1 MTTLVAIT
9 GGIGSGKSTFSRVV
23 RSKGFNL
30 LDSDEFVA
38 DIYKNPT
45 SKFLKYLKKINLD
58 VCITGKRID
67 KRKVAQIIFSDK
79 KTKLKLENYIFK
91 EVREDRKKFI
101 KKHKKLKTKIV
112 FFDIPLLFENNL
124 STCFD
129 INISII
135 SKKKERYKR
144 LKSSRNMSK
153 ELFKKIVESQTTDVE
168 RKKISHIIVT
178 NNKSKDQYVK
188 KINEVLEKLI
198 K

>member
-112 FFDIPLLFENNL
+112 FFDIPLLLENNL
-124 STCFD
+124 STSFD

-144 LKSSRNMSK
+144 LKRSRNMSK
-153 ELFKKIVESQTTDVE
+153 ELFKKIVKSQTTDVE

-178 NNKSKDQYVK
+178 NNKSRDQYIK
-188 KINEVLEKLI
+188 KINKVLERLV
-198 K
+198 

>member
-112 FFDIPLLFENNL
+112 FFDIPLLLENNL
-124 STCFD
+124 STSFD

-135 SKKKERYKR
+135 SKRKERYKR
-144 LKSSRNMSK
+144 LKRSRNMSK
-153 ELFKKIVESQTTDVE
+153 ELFKKIVKSQTTDVE

-178 NNKSKDQYVK
+178 NNKSRDQYIK
-188 KINEVLEKLI
+188 KINKVLERLV
-198 K
+198 

>member
-58 VCITGKRID
+58 ACITGKRID
-67 KRKVAQIIFSDK
+67 KKKIAQIIFSDK

-124 STCFD
+124 STSFD

-144 LKSSRNMSK
+144 LKRSRNMSK
-153 ELFKKIVESQTTDVE
+153 ELFKKIVKSQTTDVE

-178 NNKSKDQYVK
+178 NNKSRDQYIK
-188 KINEVLEKLI
+188 KINKVLERLV
-198 K
+198 

>member
-124 STCFD
+124 STSFD

-144 LKSSRNMSK
+144 LKRSRNMSK
-153 ELFKKIVESQTTDVE
+153 ELFKKIVKSQTTDVE
-168 RKKISHIIVT
+168 RKKISHITVT
-178 NNKSKDQYVK
+178 NNKSRDQYIK
-188 KINEVLEKLI
+188 KINKVLERLV
-198 K
+198 

>member
-23 RSKGFNL
+23 RSKGFKL

-45 SKFLKYLKKINLD
+45 NKFLKYLKKINLD
-58 VCITGKRID
+58 ACITGKRID
-67 KRKVAQIIFSDK
+67 KKKVAQTIFSDK
-79 KTKLKLENYIFK
+79 QTKSKLETYIFK

-124 STCFD
+124 STSFD

-144 LKSSRNMSK
+144 LKRSRNMSK
-153 ELFKKIVESQTTDVE
+153 ELFKKIVKSQTTDVE

-178 NNKSKDQYVK
+178 NNKSRDQYIK
-188 KINEVLEKLI
+188 KINKVLERLV
-198 K
+198 

>member
-45 SKFLKYLKKINLD
+45 SKFLKYLKKINLG

-124 STCFD
+124 STSFD

-135 SKKKERYKR
+135 SKRKERYKR
-144 LKSSRNMSK
+144 LKRSRNMSK
-153 ELFKKIVESQTTDVE
+153 ELFKKIVKSQTTDVE

-178 NNKSKDQYVK
+178 NNKSRDQYIK
-188 KINEVLEKLI
+188 KINKVLERLV
-198 K
+198 

>member
-124 STCFD
+124 STSFD

-153 ELFKKIVESQTTDVE
+153 ELFKKIVKSQTTDVE

-178 NNKSKDQYVK
+178 NNKSRDQYIK
-188 KINEVLEKLI
+188 KINKVLERLV
-198 K
+198 

>member
-23 RSKGFNL
+23 RSKGYKL

-45 SKFLKYLKKINLD
+45 SKFLKYLKKINLG

-112 FFDIPLLFENNL
+112 FFDIPLLLENNL
-124 STCFD
+124 STSFD

-135 SKKKERYKR
+135 SKRKERYKR
-144 LKSSRNMSK
+144 LKRSRNMSK
-153 ELFKKIVESQTTDVE
+153 ELFKKIVKSQTTDVE

-178 NNKSKDQYVK
+178 NNKSRDQYIK
-188 KINEVLEKLI
+188 KINKVLERLV
-198 K
+198 

>member
-124 STCFD
+124 STSFD

-153 ELFKKIVESQTTDVE
+153 ELFKKIVKSQTTDVE

-178 NNKSKDQYVK
+178 NNKSKDQYIK
-188 KINEVLEKLI
+188 KINKVLESLI
-198 K
+198 